1 MKKLIFGAVIS
12 TLSMGISVNAAKAEC
27 GDVSIGA
34 MGWASGEVI
43 TAVATFVLEQGYGCS
58 VLVVPTD
65 TVPAVTSLAENG
77 QPDIAPEVWK
87 NSATIYDELE
97 ASGKVITASNVFA
110 NGSEEGWWIPTSL
123 AKKHPELK
131 TLEGVLANPELVG
144 SRFHNCPVGWGCRI
158 VNDNLKIVHQLE
170 ANGIEVFDH
179 SSGANL
185 RASIAAAFADNKPW
199 FGYYWGPTAVLGNYE
214 MTKVDI
220 GDVDPARHAINQSPE
235 SPGDKLTPS
244 GFQSEPVLNAVTADF
259 AKREPKVFKFV
270 QNMTFPND
278 IISKMLAWKEANNAS
293 ASEAAAWILTNH
305 KNVVMSWVNED
316 AKAKLNKI
324 L

>member
-1 MKKLIFGAVIS
+1 
-12 TLSMGISVNAAKAEC
+12 MGISVIAAKAEC

-34 MGWASGEVI
+34 MGWASGEAI

-77 QPDIAPEVWK
+77 QPDIVPEVWK

-110 NGSEEGWWIPTSL
+110 NGGEEGWWIPTSL
-123 AKKHPELK
+123 AEKHPELK
-131 TLEGVLANPELVG
+131 TIDGVLANPELFG

-158 VNDNLKIVHQLE
+158 VNDNLKVVYQLE

-179 SSGANL
+179 GSGANL
-185 RASIAAAFADNKPW
+185 RASIAAAFADNEPW
-199 FGYYWGPTAVLGNYE
+199 FGYYWGPTAVLGRYE
-214 MTKVDI
+214 MTRVDI
-220 GDVDPARHAINQSPE
+220 GDVDPAQHAINQSPD
-235 SPGDKLTPS
+235 SPEDKLAPS
-244 GFQSEPVLNAVTADF
+244 GFPSARVLNAVTPDL
-259 AKREPKVFKFV
+259 AKREPEVFKFI
-270 QNMTFPND
+270 QNMSFTND

-293 ASEAAAWILTNH
+293 ASAAAAWILTNH
-305 KNVVMSWVNED
+305 KNVVLSWVNED
-316 AKAKLNKI
+316 AKAKLKK
-324 L
+324 LL